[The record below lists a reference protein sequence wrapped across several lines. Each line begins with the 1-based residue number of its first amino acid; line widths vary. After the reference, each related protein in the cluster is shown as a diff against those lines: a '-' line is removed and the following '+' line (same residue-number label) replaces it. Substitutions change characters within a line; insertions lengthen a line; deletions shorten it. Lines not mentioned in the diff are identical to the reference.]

1 MKTSFKTKEEAIA
14 SRKWLLVDADGQPLG
29 RLASKVAAILRG
41 KHNPS
46 FVPHN
51 DTGDFVIVI
60 NADKVAMSGKKGE
73 NEFYYRHTGFV
84 GGIKR
89 KNRGEVLAKNPEWV
103 VKRAVKGMLPRT
115 SLGRKQLT
123 KLKVYAGA
131 DHPHQAQQPQVL
143 N

>member
-103 VKRAVKGMLPRT
+103 VKHAVKGMLPRT

>member
-1 MKTSFKTKEEAIA
+1 